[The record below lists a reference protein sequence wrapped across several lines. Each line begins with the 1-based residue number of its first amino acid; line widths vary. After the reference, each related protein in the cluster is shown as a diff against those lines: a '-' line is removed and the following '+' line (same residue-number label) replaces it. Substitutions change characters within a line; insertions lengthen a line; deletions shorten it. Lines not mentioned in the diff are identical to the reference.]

1 MRIPVMKKVS
11 PIVRR
16 FLVESP
22 HTYLERFNEGDTVTM
37 EDPIK
42 SMDFLFVLKGAIQIN
57 L

>member
-22 HTYLERFNEGDTVTM
+22 HAYLERFNEGDTVTM

-42 SMDFLFVLKGAIQIN
+42 SMDFDLGCEIKI
-57 L
+57 